1 MGGATCYCTHRI
13 LTFVTCHRD
22 ITSRVTN
29 VTLPHIR
36 LSRSLF
42 QIAILHTRARRDTA
56 TRGGH
61 VLYGDEGAP
70 RVQHEPGH
78 GEAQERR
85 GYGHQQQLNIPFP
98 GDLNIRG
105 PQRLNFGGFRDVNI
119 GGPRD
124 LSFSLLRDASIR
136 GPRDVSI
143 GGLRDLNIGGPR
155 ELSFSLLRNPSIG
168 LGPRDLKFSFLRDL
182 NIGGPSRIK
191 IGSCRACR
199 SKGYH

>member
-1 MGGATCYCTHRI
+1 MKEIAGNRRLLSLSQSGDVSALEEALSEH
-13 LTFVTCHRD
+13 LASSSSLLLSD
-22 ITSRVTN
+22 IVHHKTGDG
-29 VTLPHIR
+29 L
-36 LSRSLF
+36 
-42 QIAILHTRARRDTA
+42 LHVAA
-56 TRGGH
+56 RGGH
-61 VLYGDEGAP
+61 VLYGEEGAP
-70 RVQHEPGH
+70 RVQQEFGH
-78 GEAQERR
+78 GEAEERR

-124 LSFSLLRDASIR
+124 LSLSLLRDASIR

-168 LGPRDLKFSFLRDL
+168 LGPRDLKLSFLRDL
-182 NIGGPSRIK
+182 SIGGPSRIK